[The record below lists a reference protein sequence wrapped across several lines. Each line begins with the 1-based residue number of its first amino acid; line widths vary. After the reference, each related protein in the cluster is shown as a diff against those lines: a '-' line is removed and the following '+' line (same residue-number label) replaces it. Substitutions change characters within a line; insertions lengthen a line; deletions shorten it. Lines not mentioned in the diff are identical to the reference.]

1 MLVIRNQR
9 LVDDRRAGGAADDG
23 GGGGGGGEGFGLRVS
38 QGLGEETEQHS
49 QRCHFSSSPHCLW

>member
-9 LVDDRRAGGAADDG
+9 LVDDRRAGGAADD
-23 GGGGGGGEGFGLRVS
+23 GGGGEGFGLRVS

-49 QRCHFSSSPHCLW
+49 QRCHFSSSPHCL